1 MFALAPLVMLAE
13 LAAVNHVSLYEEAD
27 GAIGRLAARV
37 IDGWHDPEAFATA
50 AGSKQEMRPPRGP
63 DLAWAEPYFARF
75 HDRRLAPLL
84 AAARPLRDDRL
95 GGNMTLAFG
104 VPDLK

>member
-1 MFALAPLVMLAE
+1 NGVD
-13 LAAVNHVSLYEEAD
+13 LYKEGG
-27 GAIGRLAARV
+27 GAIRRLADRV
-37 IDGWHDPEAFATA
+37 IAGLADPAPFAAA
-50 AGSKQEMRPPRGP
+50 AGAPQELRRPPRGA

-95 GGNMTLAFG
+95 GGDLTLGFG
-104 VPDLK
+104 VPGLK